1 MEAKSRYQVIGELE
15 AQKRAF
21 IERKSNLLK
30 GVVERE
36 DKIVDLERNKEDV
49 MRELTR
55 RLEDAAKD
63 LANYKANLQNEQ
75 NTLDEL
81 IKSIDISLS
90 RINSQS

>member
-1 MEAKSRYQVIGELE
+1 
-15 AQKRAF
+15 
-21 IERKSNLLK
+21 
-30 GVVERE
+30 
-36 DKIVDLERNKEDV
+36 